1 MQTMQNPSMID
12 WLPLGDGAWIS
23 TVLDGGTASCLS
35 LAAAIRAAAIPG
47 VLDVTHGYRHVAVY
61 FRPDQGVA
69 IREALR
75 GISFDETAGQAAAR
89 EIIIPVRFG
98 GSDGPD
104 LRDVAA
110 FLGLS
115 GGALIRALTE
125 NSFSVAAIGFSPG
138 FPYLT
143 GLPENW
149 QVPRRTSPRP
159 VPAGS
164 LAIAGNQLGIYPN
177 DSPGG
182 WHLLG
187 RTFLRLFDPA
197 SATPTLLKPGDMVR
211 FEAVHESSPPCIAVD
226 SESRVGGIEVL
237 EPGPLSSIQDLGR
250 TGYRHVGIT
259 QGGAVDPVSAR
270 IVNRL
275 VGNPDEHAVLE
286 CCMAG
291 PLLLFPAG
299 GTVAWLGWNGMDEG
313 RPLRVGAGETLDL
326 RGPTRSLRGYLAVC
340 GGIDAPVL
348 LGSRATDLRAGFGGI
363 TGRTL
368 RRGDIL
374 PLGSSKELHPPSRG
388 AWRIASPVHHA
399 AGSVLEIRVLPGV
412 QTDWFPEESREAF
425 YGSLFRP
432 SARSDRMGVRL
443 DGPKLGRS
451 DACEL
456 VSQPV
461 AAGSIQVPPDG
472 IPIVLMPEC
481 QTLGGYPQFAHVIQ
495 ADLPKLANIWPG
507 TPVRFREIT
516 LTQARAAWDLQRK
529 HLALMR
535 TGLRFLTNS

>member
-1 MQTMQNPSMID
+1 MHGIDDPSIID

-23 TVLDGGTASCLS
+23 TDLAGGTASCLA
-35 LAAAIRAAAIPG
+35 LAAAIRSAAVPG

-61 FRPDQGVA
+61 FHPGHGAA
-69 IREALR
+69 IRDFLR
-75 GISFDETAGQAAAR
+75 GMALDDTAGHSAGR
-89 EIIIPVRFG
+89 EIVLPVRFG
-98 GSDGPD
+98 GGDGPD
-104 LRDVAA
+104 LGDVAA
-110 FLGLS
+110 FLGFS
-115 GGALIRALTE
+115 SEVLIRYLTE
-125 NSFSVAAIGFSPG
+125 NAHFVAAIGFSPG

-143 GLPENW
+143 GLPEDW
-149 QVPRRTSPRP
+149 QVPRKTSPRP

-182 WHLLG
+182 WNLLG
-187 RTFLRLFDPA
+187 RTSLRLFDPA
-197 SATPTLLKPGDMVR
+197 AARPTLLEPGDQVR
-211 FEAVHESSPPCIAVD
+211 LEVVHDMPPPSGAVVSEPEAD
-226 SESRVGGIEVL
+226 GIEVL
-237 EPGPLSSIQDLGR
+237 EPGPLTSIQDLGR

-270 IVNRL
+270 LVNRL
-275 VGNPDEHAVLE
+275 VGNPDDHAVLE

-291 PLLLFPAG
+291 PLLRFPSDR
-299 GTVAWLGWNGMDEG
+299 TVAWLGWNGMDEG
-313 RPLRVGAGETLDL
+313 RPLRIGACETLDL
-326 RGPTRSLRGYLAVC
+326 RRATRSLRGYIAVS

-348 LGSRATDLRAGFGGI
+348 LGSRATDLRAGFGGM

-374 PLGSSKELHPPSRG
+374 PLGSSSEPHPPSRG
-388 AWRIASPVHHA
+388 AWRIASPAHHA
-399 AGSVLEIRVLPGV
+399 AGSILEIRVLRGV
-412 QTDWFPEESREAF
+412 QADWFPDESREAL

-443 DGPKLGRS
+443 DGPKLERI
-451 DACEL
+451 DDREM

-461 AAGSIQVPPDG
+461 VAGSIQVPPDG
-472 IPIVLMPEC
+472 TPIVLMPEC
-481 QTLGGYPQFAHVIQ
+481 QTVGGYPQIAHVIQ

-507 TPVRFREIT
+507 TSVRFREIT

-529 HLALMR
+529 HLALVR
-535 TGLRFLTNS
+535 TGLRFLTNF